1 MRKLAAILS
10 LAICACNPSQMEEP
24 DNFDWEGHRGARGN
38 YPENTTPAFFFA
50 LDHGMN
56 TLEMDVVISADSQV
70 VVSHEPFFNEEI
82 CTIDSLKRDSL
93 PNNLYKLT
101 YTQISGIDCGS
112 LGNTRFPDQ
121 SKMAIAKPLLKDVI
135 EATEEYALQTQR
147 SLPFYNI
154 EIKSR
159 PEWDGEF
166 HPSVAVYAELLM
178 KVATEAEIEYRLT
191 VQSFDDRPLQYI
203 HQKYPD
209 VTLALLVQD
218 SVSAEKHLT
227 QLAFIPNI
235 YSCYYLLVDEALVS
249 FCKEKGMK
257 LIPWTV
263 NDPIEIKRLKA
274 LGIDGVITDYPGL
287 KMQTIKYL
295 KRVD

>member
-10 LAICACNPSQMEEP
+10 LAICACNPSLMEEP
-24 DNFDWEGHRGARGN
+24 ENFDWQGHRGARGDF
-38 YPENTTPAFFFA
+38 PENTTPAFFHA
-50 LDHGMN
+50 LDMGMK
-56 TLEMDVVISADSQV
+56 TLEMDVVITADSQV

-82 CTIDSLKRDSL
+82 CAIDSLKRDSL

-101 YTQISGIDCGS
+101 YSQISEIDCGS
-112 LGNTRFPDQ
+112 LGNTRFPEQ
-121 SKMAIAKPLLKDVI
+121 SKMSIAKPLLKDVI
-135 EATEEYALQTQR
+135 QAAEEYATQTQR
-147 SLPFYNI
+147 AMPFYNI

-166 HPSVAVYAELLM
+166 HPSVEVYADLLM
-178 KVATEAEIEYRLT
+178 KVATEAQIEYRLT
-191 VQSFDDRPLQYI
+191 IQSFDDRPLQYI

-209 VTLALLVQD
+209 VTLALLVED

-227 QLAFIPNI
+227 KLAFIPNI
-235 YSCYYLLVDEALVS
+235 YSCYYLFVDEALVN

-263 NDPIEIKRLKA
+263 NDAAEIKKLKA
-274 LGIDGVITDYPGL
+274 LGIDGVITDYPAL
-287 KMQTIKYL
+287 RKEFQ
-295 KRVD
+295 